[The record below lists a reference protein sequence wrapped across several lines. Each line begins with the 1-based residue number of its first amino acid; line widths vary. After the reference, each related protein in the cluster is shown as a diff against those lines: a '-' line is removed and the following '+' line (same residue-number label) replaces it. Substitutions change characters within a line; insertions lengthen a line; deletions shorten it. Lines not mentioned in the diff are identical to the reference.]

1 MEDGRVK
8 VTGWVFFFFF
18 FQENV
23 FLRVCE
29 PVSRREF

>member
-8 VTGWVFFFFF
+8 VTGWVFFFF

-29 PVSRREF
+29 PVSGREF